1 MDKGGESMN
10 PKDLANIIAIF
21 DKLQIENDT
30 NLNSAEKEL
39 IKSLIDKIKKQ
50 VQ

>member
-30 NLNSAEKEL
+30 NLNNAEKEL
-39 IKSLIDKIKKQ
+39 IKSLIDEIKKQ

>member
-1 MDKGGESMN
+1 MN

-30 NLNSAEKEL
+30 NLNNAEKEL
-39 IKSLIDKIKKQ
+39 IKSLIDEIKKQ

>member
-1 MDKGGESMN
+1 MGKGGESIN

-30 NLNSAEKEL
+30 NLNNAEKEL
-39 IKSLIDKIKKQ
+39 IKSLIDEIKMQ

>member
-1 MDKGGESMN
+1 MT
-10 PKDLANIIAIF
+10 PKDLANILAIF
-21 DKLQIENDT
+21 DKLQIENNP

-39 IKSLIDKIKKQ
+39 MKSLIDKIKKQ

>member
-1 MDKGGESMN
+1 MT

-21 DKLQIENDT
+21 DKFQIENDT

-39 IKSLIDKIKKQ
+39 MKSLIDEIKKQ